1 MPGDADAADGHDDDD
16 MMMTTMMTILTLMVA
31 VVMLLVTEF
40 DDSAYDNGEAVACND
55 DENQDDA
62 GSDATPVTAMR

>member
-1 MPGDADAADGHDDDD
+1 